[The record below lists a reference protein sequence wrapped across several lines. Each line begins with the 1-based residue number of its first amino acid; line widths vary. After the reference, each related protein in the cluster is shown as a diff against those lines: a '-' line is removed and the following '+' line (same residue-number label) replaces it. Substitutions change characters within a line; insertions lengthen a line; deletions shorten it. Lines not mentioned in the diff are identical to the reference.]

1 MALSIK
7 DIVELAKA
15 GYKVE
20 DVKELINMSSA
31 TQEQPDTAPE
41 RGQTEEA
48 NSAGPVVPEAAT
60 EQKADKPQE
69 EPEQTIDYKKLY
81 EESQAKVS
89 ALQKQN
95 INQNI
100 SADQVNDEQLINDLV
115 SSFM

>member
-20 DVKELINMSSA
+20 DVKELINLSSA

-41 RGQTEEA
+41 QGHTEEA
-48 NSAGPVVPEAAT
+48 NSAGPVKPEAAT
-60 EQKADKPQE
+60 EQKDVNQQE

-81 EESQAKVS
+81 EESQATVT